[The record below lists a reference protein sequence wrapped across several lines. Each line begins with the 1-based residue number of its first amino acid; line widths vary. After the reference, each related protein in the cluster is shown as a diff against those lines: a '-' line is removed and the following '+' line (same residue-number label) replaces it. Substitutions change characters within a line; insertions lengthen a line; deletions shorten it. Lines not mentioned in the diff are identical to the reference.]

1 MMVTVTAPLNHPR
14 LVPPVAVATS
24 ICDDDGAS
32 HRPLAPHAT
41 ATATAPRPHLVPPH
55 ASPRKYE
62 RRVSAVA
69 VAIARRLIPT

>member
-1 MMVTVTAPLNHPR
+1 MMATVIAPLNRPR

-24 ICDDDGAS
+24 VCDDDGAS

-41 ATATAPRPHLVPPH
+41 AMAPRPHLVPPH

-62 RRVSAVA
+62 RHVSAVA
-69 VAIARRLIPT
+69 VAITHRLIPT